1 MSTIKYLSS
10 RVSVD
15 YPYSPISSNNPST
28 SLTDY
33 DNLKNTLIENIP
45 TVLQGKEESTPLA
58 LTSIY

>member
-1 MSTIKYLSS
+1 
-10 RVSVD
+10 VD
-15 YPYSPISSNNPST
+15 YPYSPIASNNPSS